1 MKPLRQFVSDGA
13 RDADARLAAAL
24 APQPLDRADRYLK
37 ASRIVAA
44 IDRLTVMLEQS
55 WLGSMTGQSVSE
67 LARSFAA
74 ESRRDQRSAIASV
87 VLTAVV
93 VHIVLTMA
101 NGPRPG
107 WFWIV
112 IPALAALFAALVLVA
127 ARGSQSNQ

>member
-1 MKPLRQFVSDGA
+1 MKPLRRFVSDGA

-24 APQPLDRADRYLK
+24 SPLPLDRADRYLK
-37 ASRIVAA
+37 ASRIVIA
-44 IDRLTVMLEQS
+44 IDRLTVMLEHS
-55 WLGSMTGQSVSE
+55 WLGSMTGQSLSE

-74 ESRRDQRSAIASV
+74 ESRRDQWSAIASV

-107 WFWIV
+107 WFWMV

-127 ARGSQSNQ
+127 ARGLQSDQ

>member
-1 MKPLRQFVSDGA
+1 MKPLRRFVSDGA

-24 APQPLDRADRYLK
+24 SPQPLDRADRYLK
-37 ASRIVAA
+37 ASRIVIA

-55 WLGSMTGQSVSE
+55 WLGSMTGQSLSE

-74 ESRRDQRSAIASV
+74 ESRRDQWSAIASV

-107 WFWIV
+107 WFWMV

-127 ARGSQSNQ
+127 ARGLQSDQ